1 MNAGNELLIG
11 PKTWDRIMEIFRHL
25 WTAVSV
31 CMDCYGSF
39 CDNLFNK
46 LCFGNYKTGN
56 GNGNRFHQEEPT

>member
-1 MNAGNELLIG
+1 
-11 PKTWDRIMEIFRHL
+11 MEIFRHL

-39 CDNLFNK
+39 CDNLVNK

>member
-1 MNAGNELLIG
+1 
-11 PKTWDRIMEIFRHL
+11 MEIFRHL

-46 LCFGNYKTGN
+46 LCFGMHWAGN
-56 GNGNRFHQEEPT
+56 GRELWVHKVNR